1 MSPDLKQ
8 GAYFSESIG
17 SLPRNHPVI
26 HFLEWWR
33 LGMWAG
39 QNKSDLEIW
48 FYGFTPQCFRGVGEK
63 RVMSNMS
70 HLCPQPWFV
79 YAPNRDFYHD
89 K

>member
-17 SLPRNHPVI
+17 SIPRNHPVI
-26 HFLEWWR
+26 HFLECWR

-48 FYGFTPQCFRGVGEK
+48 FYTTVLQRSRGEK
-63 RVMSNMS
+63 SDVKYVLFMSPTMI
-70 HLCPQPWFV
+70 HLCPQPWLL
-79 YAPNRDFYHD
+79 PW
-89 K
+89 